1 MSHRRCVTP
10 SGRVESLPLTL
21 TLYQLPRS
29 FFGRVHTWHTRVL
42 CALCLTCL
50 EKDLRQFMQATRRH
64 STTLVAMYH
73 PSVFGGSPLSSRHVV
88 LRDQQQLFARARRDI
103 LFTANTGLR
112 EQEREQSTRKDGAIE
127 TQHVCTIAVKTPR

>member
-10 SGRVESLPLTL
+10 SGRVKSQPLTL

-50 EKDLRQFMQATRRH
+50 EKDLRQFMKLTRKH
-64 STTLVAMYH
+64 APTLVAMYIKAF
-73 PSVFGGSPLSSRHVV
+73 SVAARSPVAMSCCETSNSSS
-88 LRDQQQLFARARRDI
+88 
-103 LFTANTGLR
+103 
-112 EQEREQSTRKDGAIE
+112 QERDVTFSSPSTQDCANKNESRGTRKDGAIE
-127 TQHVCTIAVKTPR
+127 TQHVCIAVKTPR